1 MGLDSVDHVVVLM
14 LENRSFDHMLGNL
27 YAAQGNKSPLGQD
40 FDGLTG
46 SESNPDGNGNQVPV
60 FEITSQALN
69 PYWMPLCNPGEG
81 YQKTNQQLFGTD
93 PAAPPP
99 QPPVATNQ
107 GFVENFATAIQTA
120 TQPGHQHPWPGA
132 QPASVMGMHTPQTLP
147 VLSALAKG
155 FAVCDRWFASAPT
168 ETIPNRA
175 FALAAT
181 SQGHLTDDHNNI
193 YTCPSIYG
201 ALTHKGVG
209 WRIYGYTK
217 APLTQMDFP
226 DTLSAPPENFAHF
239 ADFQQQAATGT
250 LPSFSFLEPDWGK
263 NGNSQHPAYN
273 VAAGEAFIRDVYR
286 ACRDGRDWDSTL
298 LIITYD
304 EHGGCYD
311 HVPPPQGAAPP
322 DAGPAAADG
331 FGFDFRR
338 FGVRVPTVLVSPLIA
353 AGTVYRAPEGG
364 PPHDH
369 TSLLA
374 TVEKRW
380 GIGHLTQRDAA
391 APDVGSVLTL
401 GQPRTDDPLAGVQP
415 PAVVPVTTA
424 AGAVIHLDNAPSHI
438 QEVYASR
445 AARLPIPAT
454 AAVMPAEAVN
464 TLATSAQTTDFTQ
477 SRLEAWNNLKTGAAA
492 GRPGVPSPGP
502 AGGSG

>member
-46 SESNPDGNGNQVPV
+46 SESNPDGNGSQVPV
-60 FEITSQALN
+60 FEITSQVAN

-81 YQKTNQQLFGTD
+81 YQKTNQQLFGID

-99 QPPVATNQ
+99 QPPVAANQ

-120 TQPGHQHPWPGA
+120 THEHPWPGA
-132 QPASVMGMHTPQTLP
+132 QPASIMGMHTPQTLP
-147 VLSALAKG
+147 VLSALARG
-155 FAVCDRWFASAPT
+155 SAVCDRWFASAPT

-201 ALTHKGVG
+201 AMTNAGVS
-209 WRIYGYTK
+209 WKIYGYKK

-226 DTLSAPPENFAHF
+226 DTLSAPPANFAHF

-263 NGNSQHPAYN
+263 QGNSQHPAYN
-273 VAAGEAFIRDVYR
+273 VAAGEAFIRDRLPGLPGWPGLGQHAAHRHLRR
-286 ACRDGRDWDSTL
+286 A
-298 LIITYD
+298 
-304 EHGGCYD
+304 
-311 HVPPPQGAAPP
+311 
-322 DAGPAAADG
+322 
-331 FGFDFRR
+331 RR
-338 FGVRVPTVLVSPLIA
+338 VLRPRPSA
-353 AGTVYRAPEGG
+353 AGRGPSGRRPGRRRRIRVRLPALRGPGPDRPCLPADRRGHGLPRPRGG

-380 GIGHLTQRDAA
+380 
-391 APDVGSVLTL
+391 S
-401 GQPRTDDPLAGVQP
+401 
-415 PAVVPVTTA
+415 
-424 AGAVIHLDNAPSHI
+424 
-438 QEVYASR
+438 
-445 AARLPIPAT
+445 
-454 AAVMPAEAVN
+454 
-464 TLATSAQTTDFTQ
+464 
-477 SRLEAWNNLKTGAAA
+477 
-492 GRPGVPSPGP
+492 
-502 AGGSG
+502 SGT